1 MIKNIVFDIGNVLAA
16 FQWEEHFRQF
26 GYPEDIL
33 KRLAKATVLSGMWGE
48 LDRRVLSE
56 EELMELFSQ
65 NDPELEPVIREC
77 LSTYCGMLRM
87 YDYTIPWIRELRQKG
102 YKVYYLSNMP
112 AIASRDC
119 AEELAFTDETDGGIL
134 SWTERIIKPDPAIYQ
149 LFLERYELKP
159 EECVFLDDTEKN
171 IKGACS
177 VGMYGILFQSKEQA
191 CEELRKLKITKE

>member
-16 FQWEEHFRQF
+16 FQWEVHFRQF

-48 LDRRVLSE
+48 LDRGVLSE

-65 NDPELEPVIREC
+65 NDPELEPVIRES

-134 SWTERIIKPDPAIYQ
+134 SWKERIIKPDPAIYQ

-191 CEELRKLKITKE
+191 CAELRKLCVNA